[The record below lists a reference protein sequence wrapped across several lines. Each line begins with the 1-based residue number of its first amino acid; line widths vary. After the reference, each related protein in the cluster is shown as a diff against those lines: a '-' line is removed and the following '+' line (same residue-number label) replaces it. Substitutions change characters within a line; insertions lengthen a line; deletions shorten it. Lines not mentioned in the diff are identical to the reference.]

1 MPTTAPT
8 RCLRLCT
15 SSSSAPCSFATGR
28 TRINPPRS
36 TGRAAIPPAG
46 GRGAVQHGG
55 RELSYLNLLD
65 AEAAW
70 QLAHELVGPDG
81 LSFGGGLAAVVIVK
95 HTNPCGV
102 AVAEDLATAYRRAL
116 EGDPVSAFGGIV
128 ALSGRVDEALAGEI
142 VESPLADLLIAP
154 VFDDGALAR
163 FAAKRKNMRM
173 IAAPFPSRRRTQ
185 PSPGQRGLPC
195 PDRDR
200 FRSAPETWQVAT
212 RLAPSEQQWRD
223 LELAW
228 RVCGLTSSNAI
239 VLAYGGS
246 SQVSDG
252 AAATAWTRPGSP
264 VARLPDEDKE
274 EQGPVTH
281 FSRFEMGWTQ

>member
-1 MPTTAPT
+1 
-8 RCLRLCT
+8 
-15 SSSSAPCSFATGR
+15 
-28 TRINPPRS
+28 
-36 TGRAAIPPAG
+36 
-46 GRGAVQHGG
+46 
-55 RELSYLNLLD
+55 
-65 AEAAW
+65 
-70 QLAHELVGPDG
+70 
-81 LSFGGGLAAVVIVK
+81 VVIVK

-128 ALSGRVDEALAGEI
+128 ALSGRVDEALAGQI

-154 VFDDGALAR
+154 AFDDGALAH

-173 IAAPFPSRRRTQ
+173 IAAPFPSRV
-185 PSPGQRGLPC
+185 GLSLRQINGGFLVQE
-195 PDRDR
+195 RDR

-239 VLAYGGS
+239 VLAYGG
-246 SQVSDG
+246 QIVGIGCGQQNRVDAAGIAGRKAAGRAQGGAGASDAFFPFRDG
-252 AAATAWTRPGSP
+252 LDAMIDAGVTAVVQPGGSLRDHEVIAAA
-264 VARLPDEDKE
+264 DERGISMVLTSE
-274 EQGPVTH
+274 RH
-281 FSRFEMGWTQ
+281 FRH

>member
-1 MPTTAPT
+1 M
-8 RCLRLCT
+8 
-15 SSSSAPCSFATGR
+15 
-28 TRINPPRS
+28 
-36 TGRAAIPPAG
+36 PAG
-46 GRGAVQHGG
+46 WWEGAVQHGG

-81 LSFGGGLAAVVIVK
+81 LSFGGGLAAAVIVK

-128 ALSGRVDEALAGEI
+128 ALSGRVDEALADQI

-154 VFDDGALAR
+154 AFDDGALAR

-173 IAAPFPSRRRTQ
+173 IAAPSPSRV
-185 PSPGQRGLPC
+185 GLSLRQINGGFLVQE
-195 PDRDR
+195 RDR

-212 RLAPSEQQWRD
+212 RLAPSR
-223 LELAW
+223 
-228 RVCGLTSSNAI
+228 T
-239 VLAYGGS
+239 
-246 SQVSDG
+246 
-252 AAATAWTRPGSP
+252 T
-264 VARLPDEDKE
+264 VARSRACLEGLRSDFVKRHRFGLRWADSRCRVRAAEPRGRGRDRRSQGCRTSDKE

-281 FSRFEMGWTQ
+281 FSRFEMGWTR